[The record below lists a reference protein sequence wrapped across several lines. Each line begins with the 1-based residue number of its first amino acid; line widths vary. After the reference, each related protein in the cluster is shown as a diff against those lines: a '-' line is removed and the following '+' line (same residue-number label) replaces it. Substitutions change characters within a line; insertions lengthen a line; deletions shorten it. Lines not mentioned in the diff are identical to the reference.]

1 MARIDAAVATQI
13 GDLTRPY
20 QTARESD
27 AQVAE
32 ARRVQVADP
41 EAKGLIKE
49 PSPDDLDAAIKG
61 MQQILETA
69 TGRQL
74 NFALNDRF
82 KELIVRISDRKSG
95 EVIKEFPSKEFMQLR
110 ERLNDLI
117 GLFIDEKA

>member
-13 GDLTRPY
+13 GDMTRPY
-20 QTARESD
+20 QTVRESD
-27 AQVAE
+27 AQAAE
-32 ARRVQVADP
+32 ARRIQVADP
-41 EAKGLIKE
+41 EAKGIVKE
-49 PSPDDLDAAIKG
+49 PSPEDLDAAIKG